1 MFVIELELYFA
12 FVFATVVLIL
22 MPGPIVTL
30 TIANSLA
37 YGTRHGLRTVFGT
50 SVATGCMLLVG
61 GLGMASAFAILA
73 EGFEYLRWAGAA
85 YLIWLGIQSWRA
97 KAVNLGDA
105 EAALGP
111 KKSLFWQGFVV
122 SITNPKTIFFYAAF
136 FPQFIDPTTAAGPQL
151 ALLSVT
157 FLAIATSLDC
167 GYAFLSGKLRPMLSS
182 ERQGRL
188 RNRISGGFLIGTG
201 LALAFARK

>member
-1 MFVIELELYFA
+1 MYVITLDLYFA
-12 FVFATVVLIL
+12 FILATVVLIL

-30 TIANSLA
+30 TVANSLT
-37 YGTRHGLRTVFGT
+37 YGTRHGLRTVLGT
-50 SVATGCMLLVG
+50 SVATSCMLLVG
-61 GLGMASAFAILA
+61 GFGMASAFALLA

-85 YLIWLGIQSWRA
+85 YLVWLGIQSWRA
-97 KAVNLGDA
+97 QAVKLDEADA
-105 EAALGP
+105 TTGP
-111 KKSLFWQGFVV
+111 KKSLFWQGFIV

-136 FPQFIDPTTAAGPQL
+136 FPQFIDPTAATGPQL
-151 ALLSVT
+151 AILSVT
-157 FLAIATSLDC
+157 FLVIATSLDC
-167 GYAFLSGKLRPMLSS
+167 GYAFLSGKLRHMLSS